1 MGMDKPQYDETYHVG
16 KGALAPYK
24 HWRKEK
30 MNRSF
35 EIASNPQKS
44 WKLFIKHFSKSQGK
58 IYVQD

>member
-1 MGMDKPQYDETYHVG
+1 MDKPQYDETYHVG

-44 WKLFIKHFSKSQGK
+44 WKLFKKHFSKSQGK
-58 IYVQD
+58 I